1 MVPLSITAKAGARAL
16 QAALAITLALSGCTS
31 QSRSQSDVALSRA
44 EWRAEIASYPAST
57 FTQDGLQ
64 TRYADA
70 TILDDSVQ
78 HGSQVEYLASDGT
91 AYLWYP
97 GNRRIVVG
105 QWRTH
110 GQDRGETFGSICFRY
125 GANTFNPATN
135 RSGGSWN
142 CVNGGL
148 HIILE
153 DQYTRGDPFQL
164 ATRHLPFVLDKD
176 RSYTLENIG
185 TALGTFVK
193 ALP

>member
-1 MVPLSITAKAGARAL
+1 MVPLSVPTKAGPRAL
-16 QAALAITLALSGCTS
+16 LTTLAATLALSGCTP

-44 EWRAEIASYPAST
+44 EWRAEIASYPANT

-64 TRYADA
+64 IRYADA
-70 TILDDSVQ
+70 TFLDDSVQ

-97 GNRRIVVG
+97 GNQRIVVG

-110 GQDRGETFGSICFRY
+110 GPDRGETFGSICFRY

-153 DQYTRGDPFQL
+153 DQYTRGDPFLL
-164 ATRHLPFVLDKD
+164 ASRRLPFVLHKN
-176 RSYTLENIG
+176 RSYTLEDIG
-185 TALGTFVK
+185 TALGASVST
-193 ALP
+193 LR